1 MADNT
6 NWNGWVTPELARNPG
21 LAVDSYKSN
30 NPNAIGPVLSQGA
43 KGVSTIDA
51 INDHIDNNGTKTFW
65 ERLGTGT
72 INTLSWLGKP
82 LKEVQRDYKF
92 VHAVYTDHG
101 FLPGFMATLGI
112 AGAATA
118 GLFVGGPLGAA
129 AAADAAAFGTR
140 KALGNI
146 FKDSY
151 AKSEDE
157 N

>member
-21 LAVDSYKSN
+21 LAVDAYNSK
-30 NPNAIGPVLSQGA
+30 NPNAVGTLLSQSA

-51 INDHIDNNGTKTFW
+51 INDHSEGNGTQTFW
-65 ERLGTGT
+65 SRLGSGT

-101 FLPGFMATLGI
+101 FLAGFTATLGI

-118 GLFVGGPLGAA
+118 GFVAGGPLGAV
-129 AAADAAAFGTR
+129 AAADVAGVATR

-146 FKDSY
+146 FTEIGR
-151 AKSEDE
+151 AHV
-157 N
+157 